1 MNWVPDFRQVRAFV
15 AVAEQGSFTLA
26 AREIHLTQSAVSHS
40 IRSLEEQMECKLLDR
55 SRRQVRLTPEGAKF
69 LLRCRRIMEELGEIA
84 RDFEP
89 RKPGSGLI

>member
-40 IRSLEEQMECKLLDR
+40 IRSLEEQLNCKLLDR
-55 SRRQVRLTPEGAKF
+55 SRRQVRLTPQGARF
-69 LLRCRRIMEELGEIA
+69 LRRCRRIMEELGEIH

-89 RKPGSGLI
+89 QEPGPGFI